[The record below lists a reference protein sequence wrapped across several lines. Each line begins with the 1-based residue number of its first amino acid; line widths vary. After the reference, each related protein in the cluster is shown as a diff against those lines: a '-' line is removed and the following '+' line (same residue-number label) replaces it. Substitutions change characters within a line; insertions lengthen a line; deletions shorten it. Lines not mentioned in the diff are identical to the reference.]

1 MTKCMDLLGLFQYSQ
16 LFPFGCRKNQWISL
30 LRQFHRLSNLNSILC
45 HKWQNTLMEM
55 YDPCFAS
62 YMIWWWRKMID
73 SIAFQDQS
81 KSLGLINSSPKSGAW
96 RTSLFGFPNILTVGF
111 IEKREKAEIRNMG
124 RNWKDGGGANED
136 NLITLSAP
144 FHSQRHSTVQ
154 KSGFVRLLCQIDNI
168 IVQDMQ
174 SSSLGKISL

>member
-1 MTKCMDLLGLFQYSQ
+1 MYGALGFI
-16 LFPFGCRKNQWISL
+16 PISSTVSL
-30 LRQFHRLSNLNSILC
+30 WMQDKSMNITRQFHRLSNLNSILI
-45 HKWQNTLMEM
+45 HIWKNTLMEM

-62 YMIWWWRKMID
+62 YMIYDDWWWRKMID

-144 FHSQRHSTVQ
+144 FHSERHSTVQ
-154 KSGFVRLLCQIDNI
+154 KFGFVHLLRHIDNI
-168 IVQDMQ
+168 SVRDMQ
-174 SSSLGKISL
+174 SPILGMISL

>member
-1 MTKCMDLLGLFQYSQ
+1 MTKCMELLGSFQYSQ
-16 LFPFGCRKNQWISL
+16 LFPFECRINQWISL
-30 LRQFHRLSNLNSILC
+30 LRQFHRLSNLESILI
-45 HKWQNTLMEM
+45 HIWQNTLMEM

-62 YMIWWWRKMID
+62 YMIYDDDERW

-124 RNWKDGGGANED
+124 RNWKDGGAANED

-144 FHSQRHSTVQ
+144 FHSERHSTVQ
-154 KSGFVRLLCQIDNI
+154 KSGFVRLLRHIDNI
-168 IVQDMQ
+168 IVRDMQ
-174 SSSLGKISL
+174 SPILGMISL